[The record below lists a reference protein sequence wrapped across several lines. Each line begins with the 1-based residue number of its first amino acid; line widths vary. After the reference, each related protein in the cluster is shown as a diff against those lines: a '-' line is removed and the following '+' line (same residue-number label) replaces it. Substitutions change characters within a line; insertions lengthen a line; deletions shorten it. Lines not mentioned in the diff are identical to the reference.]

1 MIHGPSTVSVATIGD
16 PDGYDRPSAVTKRD
30 LARSSAM
37 RKLRNTKVK
46 VFTGAVLALLVIVPV
61 ALAGILP
68 LADPDAQVLSD
79 KLLPPLTGGHLFGTD
94 QLGRDLLS
102 RILFGGQVSLLV
114 GVLAVAVSGL
124 IGIVLG
130 SLAGFYGG
138 KVDAV
143 ISRVIEAQISLPLL
157 MMLLLIVALFGT
169 SIPVIAFVIAIAN
182 WPEPARITRSLV
194 LVEREKPYIAAARV
208 LGLHRIGILLKH
220 VLPNIIA
227 QATVVVLL
235 LLAQAVLL
243 ESALSFLG
251 AGPQRPFATWGRII
265 SDGQQY
271 LTTAWWVV
279 TIPGLTIAM
288 LVIGVNLVGDGLRD
302 RTASGKKPVGFARL
316 LNLFRAGANSRAGAA
331 SKES

>member
-1 MIHGPSTVSVATIGD
+1 MTSTIESRAATA
-16 PDGYDRPSAVTKRD
+16 SAVSRRD
-30 LARSSAM
+30 LARAATTRRRRSSM
-37 RKLRNTKVK
+37 VK
-46 VFTGAVLALLVIVPV
+46 IVLGAICALLVIVPV
-61 ALAGILP
+61 ALARVLP
-68 LADPDAQVLSD
+68 IADPDFQTLSD
-79 KLLPPLTGGHLFGTD
+79 KLVAPGTAGHLLGTD

-102 RILFGGQVSLLV
+102 RVLYGGQVSLLI
-114 GVLAVAVSGL
+114 GIMAIIVSGI

-138 KVDAV
+138 KVDTV
-143 ISRVIEAQISLPLL
+143 ISRVLEAQISLPLL

-182 WPEPARITRSLV
+182 WPEPARITRALV
-194 LVEREKPYIAAARV
+194 LVEREKPYVAASRV
-208 LGLHRIGILLKH
+208 LGLHRIMTLVKH
-220 VLPNIIA
+220 VLPNIIS

-265 SDGQQY
+265 SDGQAY

-279 TIPGLTIAM
+279 TVPGVTIAL
-288 LVIGVNLVGDGLRD
+288 LVIGVNLVGDGLR
-302 RTASGKKPVGFARL
+302 SGGLDTGSGSRL
-316 LNLFRAGANSRAGAA
+316 GRLRRRSPKAA
-331 SKES
+331 